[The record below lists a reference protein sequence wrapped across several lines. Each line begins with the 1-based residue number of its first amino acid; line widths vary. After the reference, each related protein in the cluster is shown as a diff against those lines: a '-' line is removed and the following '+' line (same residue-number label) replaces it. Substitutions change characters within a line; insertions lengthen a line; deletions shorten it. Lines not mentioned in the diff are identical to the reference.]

1 MFGIKRI
8 NLNIKYLQDSR
19 TSFYERFQNLNKEI
33 QKIHRL
39 LFTTDRFGT
48 VRPKIDMLIENI
60 EKGNEK
66 LNARLNVLEKKC
78 LK

>member
-19 TSFYERFQNLNKEI
+19 ASFYERFQNLNKEI

-48 VRPKIDMLIENI
+48 ERPKMDILLENI
-60 EKGNEK
+60 EK

-78 LK
+78 KIK